1 MAGSMYNLRSL
12 ISCFVL
18 FSVQALS
25 VCQAASL
32 IDPTRPY
39 DYVPADSRTEEPVV
53 LPREQVQWDLSVI
66 RIGKDSRFA
75 IINGQLVRPGE
86 QIESA
91 KLLEIKPSEVVLEYD
106 NRSVIVTL
114 LDRAVKKTAR

>member
-1 MAGSMYNLRSL
+1 MAGSMYKLRTL
-12 ISCFVL
+12 LTCVAL
-18 FSVQALS
+18 FIVQTQV

-32 IDPTRPY
+32 SDPTRPY
-39 DYVPADSRTEEPVV
+39 DYVPADTRTEEPVV
-53 LPREQVQWDLSVI
+53 LPREQVQWDLSAI